1 MSCRV
6 SFPNGNVISRFY
18 NGGILRDDRNERL
31 VGEKDRNTNI
41 DYKLKAFERSIGERI
56 VCCTQ
61 RV

>member
-1 MSCRV
+1 MSCHV

-18 NGGILRDDRNERL
+18 ENDGILRDDRNERL
-31 VGEKDRNTNI
+31 VGEKDRYI